1 MAYRDLI
8 RDWNKATLAIERD
21 EWQSALTILSGIREG
36 NSKIYF
42 TMGCVYLVL
51 GNLEEALK
59 AFDRTIAKDE
69 RLAIG
74 FFQRGAIHVR
84 LEKYEEALGDYK
96 HALNNLRGNLVI
108 DYTQLGLRHKLH
120 TWEVLYNIAS
130 VHCRLGQ
137 WEMVEKS
144 LDQADR
150 VKPIS
155 RNIKL
160 NAARNLLEKR
170 SVFDPIELPEGIVFR
185 PRKHDVE
192 QLSMK
197 DFLGKPMV
205 ISSIIP
211 NDSYGGF
218 EPLRPQKPDEDT
230 MLGLKGYHWV
240 LFNFNPQS
248 GSEVEGKAGSVVFV
262 LEHGEDGWSIVIVN
276 GQKGLLP
283 TAYLEPVVEGK
294 TFEKRQGFGSVA
306 PTPPH
311 HRPVTTAEASPEPG
325 RDVGSRNV
333 TSSSVKN
340 LGSSSA
346 GSFVVKVHYEY
357 TVATRVDP
365 DVSYADLLKVLKS
378 KLDHCSQELQF
389 SYKDKE
395 SQELVP
401 INGDSDLEK
410 LWGETVDRRLT
421 LWGKCRDPL
430 AGRTV
435 LYRRVALHDYIAQG
449 PGDLGFDEGDFI
461 DVLSEVN
468 EEWLEGH
475 SGGNFGIFPRS
486 FVSQTNTEAG
496 KVDHSK
502 EMTKT

>member
-160 NAARNLLEKR
+160 NKR

-218 EPLRPQKPDEDT
+218 EPLRPQVQSKSPYDPGFP
-230 MLGLKGYHWV
+230 LGLKGYHWV

-276 GQKGLLP
+276 GQVGALSLTRSKENNLLNSIHRKGKDLDQLLP
-283 TAYLEPVVEGK
+283 
-294 TFEKRQGFGSVA
+294 
-306 PTPPH
+306 PPH
-311 HRPVTTAEASPEPG
+311 TTDLSPRLRHHQSPE
-325 RDVGSRNV
+325 
-333 TSSSVKN
+333 
-340 LGSSSA
+340 
-346 GSFVVKVHYEY
+346 EM
-357 TVATRVDP
+357 
-365 DVSYADLLKVLKS
+365 
-378 KLDHCSQELQF
+378 
-389 SYKDKE
+389 
-395 SQELVP
+395 LV
-401 INGDSDLEK
+401 
-410 LWGETVDRRLT
+410 
-421 LWGKCRDPL
+421 
-430 AGRTV
+430 
-435 LYRRVALHDYIAQG
+435 QG
-449 PGDLGFDEGDFI
+449 
-461 DVLSEVN
+461 
-468 EEWLEGH
+468 
-475 SGGNFGIFPRS
+475 
-486 FVSQTNTEAG
+486 
-496 KVDHSK
+496 
-502 EMTKT
+502 M